1 VIAVGAGFWIGLT
14 GVVFGLA
21 VVTLLHFAVLIVLS
35 EPLTGCRVS
44 PVLRGLV
51 GPAISSLAGAAAC
64 FLMLRW
70 FSPGVAVTTA
80 ALIVGLVVFAVG
92 MFALDRE
99 GLKEDWEIIRRLM
112 KGGKGG

>member
-1 VIAVGAGFWIGLT
+1 
-14 GVVFGLA
+14 
-21 VVTLLHFAVLIVLS
+21 
-35 EPLTGCRVS
+35 
-44 PVLRGLV
+44 
-51 GPAISSLAGAAAC
+51 
-64 FLMLRW
+64 MLRW